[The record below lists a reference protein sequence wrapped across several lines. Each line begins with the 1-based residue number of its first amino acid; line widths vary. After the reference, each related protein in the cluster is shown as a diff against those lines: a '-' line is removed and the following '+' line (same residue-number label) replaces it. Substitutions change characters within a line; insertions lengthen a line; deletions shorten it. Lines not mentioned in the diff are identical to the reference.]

1 MTQVDKQ
8 SIMDRLNGAG
18 QVTPTLAEGQETA
31 PDTVRDI
38 ETITGEILEAK
49 RVGGEAIIT
58 IGRGL
63 IEAKAVLE
71 HGEWLTWLSE
81 KVEFSERQA
90 QRLMRIAREYSNPTL
105 VSDLGARKAL
115 QLLALPETEREAF
128 LSSTHHV
135 DGEEKTVIDMT
146 SRELEKAIR
155 ERDEARKAADAA
167 KVEAKIAAEAR
178 DVIAKDLTLARE
190 LLDRTNIDKKAADDA
205 VTALEKQLAKLKAAP
220 VDVAVMAVDQE
231 ALDRARAEGEAAK
244 AQELADLQTKLNK
257 AKAAKDKAEEQRKA
271 AETASDALKAQLEAA
286 EQARQDAESKAQKQA
301 AGADPDVAAFRIYFD
316 QIQETTNKLL
326 GLLIKARKRED
337 QVTVD
342 TLVNA
347 LNALGDAMKEAAK

>member
-1 MTQVDKQ
+1 MG
-8 SIMDRLNGAG
+8 SIEAVSVVTERTIEAITEEILSRKANAG
-18 QVTPTLAEGQETA
+18 
-31 PDTVRDI
+31 
-38 ETITGEILEAK
+38 GEIL
-49 RVGGEAIIT
+49 R
-58 IGRGL
+58 IGQCL
-63 IEAKAVLE
+63 LEAKAKLS
-71 HGEWLTWLSE
+71 HGEWLPWLE
-81 KVEFSERQA
+81 ERVEFSARTANRFMKLA
-90 QRLMRIAREYSNPTL
+90 QEWSDPTSL
-105 VSDLGARKAL
+105 SDLGYAKAL
-115 QLLALPETEREAF
+115 QLLALPEPERETF
-128 LSSTHHV
+128 MSEHDVSS
-135 DGEEKTVIDMT
+135 MT